1 MSTVLEP
8 IIVTLEEEKP
18 IYTEKD
24 IIKIGFGFFDST
36 TDEIVNYAIKNL
48 NG

>member
-24 IIKIGFGFFDST
+24 VIKDAFCFAGCFKPR
-36 TDEIVNYAIKNL
+36 NN
-48 NG
+48 